1 MSPAQMVMPGMP
13 GTGAGLEQR
22 LVELESRLAF
32 QEHALSELSDAL
44 AEARLE
50 RARSQAVLEAVL
62 ADLRGLRGAMYAD
75 SASEPPPPHY

>member
-1 MSPAQMVMPGMP
+1 MNPAQPPIPGLAE
-13 GTGAGLEQR
+13 GGLEQR

-50 RARSQAVLEAVL
+50 RARSHSQS
-62 ADLRGLRGAMYAD
+62 RNF
-75 SASEPPPPHY
+75 